1 MMYIKDKSYNNLNIK
16 KINKKD
22 KAFNNKCI
30 KKEEWRWLEVM
41 QDKMS

>member
-30 KKEEWRWLEVM
+30 KKEE
-41 QDKMS
+41 